1 MDKIIQIKP
10 RKLLI
15 GSAGFITGYYL
26 NSFAVF
32 SISCIISMQYYWLK
46 TTDEKE
52 HGRFL
57 IDIDKVIKTFEEDKQ
72 IPFGI
77 KSAFFT
83 GYATGIIYQYMYMW
97 LILGGVASGLT
108 IAYKYTPIELEKNTR
123 HKLMEYPLARR
134 YLFDT
139 EKVEKIESRQ
149 WLYFI

>member
-1 MDKIIQIKP
+1 MKNKFFLII
-10 RKLLI
+10 LLI
-15 GSAGFITGYYL
+15 FFNFTLVCS
-26 NSFAVF
+26 
-32 SISCIISMQYYWLK
+32 Q
-46 TTDEKE
+46 E
-52 HGRFL
+52 L
-57 IDIDKVIKTFEEDKQ
+57 IFETSEIKTFEEDKQ

-139 EKVEKIESRQ
+139 EKVEKIESRK